1 MRHPTLVAAIVA
13 FGMLGSGGMAVA
25 QDSKPTITLD
35 SSQLPSMPLRAQ
47 RDERNRSVLLATGA
61 GAAMGILAADLVTG
75 GLLLAPLGVP
85 AVGTWLGGGAAIAAP
100 TYSLA
105 QRFLAGVATL
115 TAGIGGG
122 YLGGFTARRD
132 LALTAGK

>member
-1 MRHPTLVAAIVA
+1 MRYATLVAAIVA
-13 FGMLGSGGMAVA
+13 FGMLGSGGMAIA
-25 QDSKPTITLD
+25 QDKKPAITLD
-35 SSQLPSMPLRAQ
+35 TSQLPSVPLRAQ

-61 GAAMGILAADLVTG
+61 GAAMGILAADLATG

-85 AVGTWLGGGAAIAAP
+85 AVGTWFGGGVAIAAP

-105 QRFLAGVATL
+105 QRLFAGVATL
-115 TAGIGGG
+115 AAGIGGG

-132 LALTAGK
+132 LALTVGQ